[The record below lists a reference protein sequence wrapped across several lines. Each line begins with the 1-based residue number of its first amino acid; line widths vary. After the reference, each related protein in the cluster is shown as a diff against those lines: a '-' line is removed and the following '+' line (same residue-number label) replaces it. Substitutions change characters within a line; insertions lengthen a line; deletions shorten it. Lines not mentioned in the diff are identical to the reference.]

1 MRFFTGLLGA
11 LLGTAIMAQGLAPFT
26 TQLDRLYAFDK
37 GVFHELSSRKPSMVR
52 NIGGRLL
59 YLTEAG
65 DLVLYEEGRMQT
77 IERGTRPNVIASD
90 GMAAFY
96 IGNTLKVIGTNGAK
110 AVAYNCTDFNVQD
123 SLIAFHDNAQHILG
137 IYWKK
142 QVLTVADVLSDSDR
156 PQWLAGPNTFLFY
169 DHDRRTI
176 YLTYRGE
183 TFELC
188 RSTDFARVSAG
199 GDIVAYVSGDDQT
212 FHVYDHGQDNMVHDF
227 APRNFQAGDGLVGFI
242 DVNGALKCYNNSMV
256 YDVSDF
262 APDQYWVQD
271 SLLLFVEQGM
281 LKVFRGDRIEII
293 ERFVP
298 EKWQVFGGLLVYLDL
313 NRTVRSWQA
322 GKRTQLSKEASI
334 ASFEL
339 HRDVV
344 LWRSNSGSVKVWWQG
359 KTYEHY

>member
-1 MRFFTGLLGA
+1 MRYFILLLLVLTGLFLP
-11 LLGTAIMAQGLAPFT
+11 AQGLAPFT
-26 TQLDRLYAFDK
+26 TQLDRLYAFDN
-37 GVFHELSSRKPSMVR
+37 GVFQELSSRKPSMVR

-65 DLVLYEEGRMQT
+65 DLVLYDAGRMQT
-77 IERGTRPNVIASD
+77 IERGSRPNVIASD

-110 AVAYNCTDFNVQD
+110 SIAYNCTDFNVQD

-137 IYWKK
+137 MYWKNR
-142 QVLTVADVLSDSDR
+142 VLTVADVLSESDH
-156 PQWLAGPNTFLFY
+156 PQWLAGPNTLLFY

-183 TFELC
+183 TSELC
-188 RSTDFARVSAG
+188 RSSDFARVSAG
-199 GDIVAYVSGDDQT
+199 GDIVAYVNGDDQT
-212 FHVYDHGQDNMVHDF
+212 FHVFDHGQDNMVHDF
-227 APRNFQAGDGLVGFI
+227 APRNFQAGDGLVGFV
-242 DVNGALKCYNNSMV
+242 DVNGALKCYNNGMV

-281 LKVFRGDRIEII
+281 LKVFRGDRLEIV
-293 ERFVP
+293 ERYVP

-322 GKRTQLSKEASI
+322 GKRSQLSKEAAI

-359 KTYEHY
+359 RTYEHY